1 MNYKEKYLKYKKKYL
16 DLKMN
21 MSGGVYPL
29 NIYIKNLTQYIDQN
43 TSTNV
48 KDARVHLTN
57 LIKIRDLS
65 SIDKQ
70 VSVSYDYPIYE
81 TKRVIDQELLNK
93 NINKYKP
100 YLVNA
105 QYFIISNIEKRQ
117 PEEYYNG
124 WYR

>member
-1 MNYKEKYLKYKKKYL
+1 MDYKEKYLKYKKKYL
-16 DLKMN
+16 DLKIN
-21 MSGGVYPL
+21 MSGGYPL
-29 NIYIKNLTQYIDQN
+29 NIYIENLTQYIDQN
-43 TSTNV
+43 TPQNI
-48 KDARVHLTN
+48 KNAQKYLTN

-81 TKRVIDQELLNK
+81 TKRVIDQTLLNENIK
-93 NINKYKP
+93 NYKS

-105 QYFIISNIEKRQ
+105 QKFIIENIEKRQ

>member
-81 TKRVIDQELLNK
+81 TKRVIDQEILNK

>member
-1 MNYKEKYLKYKKKYL
+1 MDYKEKYLKYKKKYL
-16 DLKMN
+16 DLKMI
-21 MSGGVYPL
+21 MSGGYPL
-29 NIYIKNLTQYIDQN
+29 NIYIENLTQYIDQN
-43 TSTNV
+43 TPQNI
-48 KDARVHLTN
+48 KDAQAYLTN

-81 TKRVIDQELLNK
+81 TKRVINQELLNE

-105 QYFIISNIEKRQ
+105 QKFIIENIEKRQ
-117 PEEYYNG
+117 AED
-124 WYR
+124 WL